1 MINNVHGEFDMKDK
15 MLAFCTYCIMTKLNI
30 VVRHLNDG
38 LLGVSPS
45 AISMC
50 SDLCHAIIGS
60 SYYLIY
66 VICVC
71 LRIVESNIVLC
82 FVCFVCFVCLRLVSF
97 VPNVASFSGLP
108 ILGFSNVYL
117 SKLYRTLLISSVKL
131 FNIISNPKCET
142 ILISHISYFVDIH
155 LMCARTIERFVN

>member
-1 MINNVHGEFDMKDK
+1 
-15 MLAFCTYCIMTKLNI
+15 
-30 VVRHLNDG
+30 
-38 LLGVSPS
+38 
-45 AISMC
+45 MC
-50 SDLCHAIIGS
+50 SDLRHTIIGS
-60 SYYLIY
+60 SNYLIY

-71 LRIVESNIVLC
+71 LRLVESNIVL
-82 FVCFVCFVCLRLVSF
+82 CFVCFVCLRLVSF

-117 SKLYRTLLISSVKL
+117 SKLYRMLLISSVKL